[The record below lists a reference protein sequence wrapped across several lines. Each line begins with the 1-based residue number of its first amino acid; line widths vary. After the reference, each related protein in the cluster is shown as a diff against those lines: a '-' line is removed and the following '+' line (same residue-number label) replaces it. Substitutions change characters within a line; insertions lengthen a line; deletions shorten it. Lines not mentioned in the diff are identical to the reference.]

1 VVKEIPISSRIVEQL
16 SRATVKTIMDGIVE
30 LITNSDDSYRR
41 LEDKTS
47 QTIGKMEIYI
57 KRKKGGICEEL
68 IVKDFAEGMT
78 KEELENA
85 LEFAGETSGFS
96 KGKTVRGL
104 FGRGLKETIIA
115 LGEGEIT
122 TIKDCKIYK
131 TKVWI
136 DKKTKKPV
144 YDDEMLE
151 HGEETT
157 LENSTE
163 VRIKVTNE
171 KTKVLSYESFKIQL
185 MNHYALRDINS
196 SKNREII
203 LRFDDVTKNIVRC
216 RIAFFYPE
224 GDKKVDGKE
233 ILLPKYGDKVKVT
246 IYESPTPLDSPRNNP
261 YGLAGIL
268 IKTKGAILDNKLFR
282 FENEPAALYFFGEA
296 LCHDLEERLRGGETE
311 LIDMNRG
318 GLEWRHEY
326 CQCLEN
332 EIERILEPLVLKKKK
347 DLEKKPEIDVKE
359 PTRKMLEKLCSL
371 LNSVAKEELEEL
383 EELPEPG
390 PDIKAFVLKPEWV
403 NVVKDKPRT
412 LSIYAPS
419 EMIQIEGDE
428 TTIRSDTL
436 DIQPLASTV
445 KLEKHPKYP
454 ERLWYRYF
462 KVIGKTENASGIIT
476 ATLGKLSATARV
488 KVAPPKKKTVG
499 PPTGRKHGII
509 SDIKPDEEESPAQRT
524 FYDKNTKIIK
534 IYVNFP
540 SVTKIIT
547 KGLKGAETPE
557 GRILLA
563 ELVGEAFCRELARRK
578 LDISPA
584 VPGGEI
590 DAFNDEVNKL
600 QKKALHRIQWLIYNW
615 KFPE

>member
-1 VVKEIPISSRIVEQL
+1 MVKEIPISSRIVEQL

-30 LITNSDDSYRR
+30 LVTNSDDSYRR
-41 LEDKTS
+41 LEEKTS
-47 QTIGKMEIYI
+47 LVMGKIEIYI
-57 KRKKGGICEEL
+57 NRKKGGICEEL
-68 IVKDFAEGMT
+68 VVKDSAEGMT

-122 TIKDCKIYK
+122 TVKDGKVYK
-131 TKVWI
+131 TKVWV

-144 YDDEMLE
+144 YDDELLN
-151 HGEETT
+151 HVEETT

-163 VRIKVTNE
+163 VRIRVTNE
-171 KTKVLSYESFKIQL
+171 KAKVPTYESFKAQFT
-185 MNHYALRDINS
+185 NHYALRDINS

-203 LRFDDVTKNIVRC
+203 LRFDDINKNIMKGK
-216 RIAFFYPE
+216 IAFSYPE
-224 GDKKVDGKE
+224 GDKIVENE
-233 ILLPKYGDKVKVT
+233 ISLPNYGDKVKVT
-246 IYESPTPLDSPRNNP
+246 IYESPTPLESPRNNP

-282 FENEPAALYFFGEA
+282 FENENAALYFFGEA
-296 LCHDLEERLRGGETE
+296 LCNDLEERLRRGETE

-332 EIERILEPLVLKKKK
+332 EIERILEQLVLRKKK
-347 DLEKKPEIDVKE
+347 DLEKRPAIDVEE
-359 PTRKMLEKLCSL
+359 PTRKMLEKLRSL
-371 LNSVAKEELEEL
+371 LNNMAEEELEEL
-383 EELPEPG
+383 EELPVDPG
-390 PDIKAFVLKPEWV
+390 PDIKTLVLKPEWT
-403 NVVKDKPRT
+403 NVAKDKPRT

-419 EMIQIEGDE
+419 EMVQTEGDE
-428 TTIRSDTL
+428 TNIKSDTL
-436 DIQPLASTV
+436 DIQPLVSVV

-462 KVIGKTENASGIIT
+462 KVVGRTENASGIIT
-476 ATLGKLSATARV
+476 ATLGKQKAIARV
-488 KVAPPKKKTVG
+488 KVAPPKKKKKG
-499 PPTGRKHGII
+499 KLPGQKRGFIK
-509 SDIKPDEEESPAQRT
+509 DITPDEEESPTQRT
-524 FYDKNTKIIK
+524 FYDKNTGIIK

-540 SVTKIIT
+540 SVTKIIR
-547 KGLKGAETPE
+547 KGLEGAQTPE

-578 LDISPA
+578 LDINPA
-584 VPGGEI
+584 APGGEI
-590 DAFNDEVNKL
+590 DAFNNEMNKL
-600 QKKALHRIQWLIYNW
+600 QKRALHQIQRLIFNW
-615 KFPE
+615 NFPA